1 MKVKFISL
9 LILAILLIASFCI
22 FVFYKQTKNAQTRK
36 QTIRKMCMIG
46 ILSAL
51 SVILYFI
58 KTPLPFFV
66 SFLEIQFSNL
76 PVLLGSFMF
85 GPIEGAMIAIIR
97 TIVKIP
103 FTHTLCVG
111 ELQDLIISL
120 AICCISG
127 CVYMKKK
134 TKKTAVV
141 ALIFSSIMWTL
152 IAVLSNAFVS
162 IPIYIRFMFN
172 GNEEILANI
181 IGQVIPNVT
190 VENYLIKYLLLS
202 CLPFN
207 VLLSTLVSVVTFL
220 VYKKSSILFK
230 RFIDKGDEEDETNI
244 GEC

>member
-9 LILAILLIASFCI
+9 LVLAILLIAAFCV
-22 FVFYKQTKNAQTRK
+22 FVFYKQAKKAQTRK

-51 SVILYFI
+51 SIILYFI

-85 GPIEGAMIAIIR
+85 GPIEGAMIAIVR

-111 ELQDLIISL
+111 ELQDLIISI
-120 AICCISG
+120 AICCVSG
-127 CVYMKKK
+127 FVYMKNK
-134 TKKTAVV
+134 TKKTAVI
-141 ALIFSSIMWTL
+141 ALILSSVAWTL

-162 IPIYIRFMFN
+162 IPIYIKFMFG
-172 GNEEILANI
+172 GNEEVLANI

-207 VLLSTLVSVVTFL
+207 ILLSTLVSVVTFL

-230 RFIDKGDEEDETNI
+230 RFIDRADDEDETAVS
-244 GEC
+244 ET